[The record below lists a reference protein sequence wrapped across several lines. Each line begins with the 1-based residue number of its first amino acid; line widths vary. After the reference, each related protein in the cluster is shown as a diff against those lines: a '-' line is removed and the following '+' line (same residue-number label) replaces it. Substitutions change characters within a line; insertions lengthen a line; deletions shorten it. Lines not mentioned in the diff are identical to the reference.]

1 MYKANGEGERNGWRK
16 VVPRKVEYVCMR
28 RKVNAN
34 AMQARENVGKFL
46 LRVAHSFV
54 SRRIISATV
63 KKCSYWYGMRT
74 MQTRSTS
81 GENERDLVSAGKR
94 GTFTN

>member
-1 MYKANGEGERNGWRK
+1 MHLE
-16 VVPRKVEYVCMR
+16 
-28 RKVNAN
+28 
-34 AMQARENVGKFL
+34 ARENVGKFL

-63 KKCSYWYGMRT
+63 KKCSYWYRMRT

-81 GENERDLVSAGKR
+81 GENERDLVSAGER
-94 GTFTN
+94 GTTFSN